1 MNFVLG
7 INHTVFYVEPEGFEG
22 VRRIAGTVAKDIQAV
37 TGQLPEVT
45 DRLTENGQV
54 ILCATLGRS
63 PMADRLLARG
73 VLDGERL
80 RGRREVYQ
88 IALTEIGGNPA
99 LVICGSDKRGTIYG
113 MFALSEYIG
122 VSPLCFFG
130 DAEPL
135 QRDCVPVGRDI
146 ETVSKEPSVRY
157 RGFFINDEWPCFG
170 TWATTHYGDVNAR
183 CYDKIFEFL
192 LRMKGNYLWPAMW
205 VSSFPLDGPGSAN
218 EELADLYGVVM
229 GYSHHEPCLRASEE
243 WDKVRGDG
251 TRYGNAWNFYTN
263 EQGLLNYWEDALI
276 RSCLLYTSPSPR
288 D

>member
-99 LVICGSDKRGTIYG
+99 LVKPINNGMDEQEQKGVTVPNRAARQFATMPWKRPRI
-113 MFALSEYIG
+113 
-122 VSPLCFFG
+122 FF
-130 DAEPL
+130 
-135 QRDCVPVGRDI
+135 
-146 ETVSKEPSVRY
+146 VRS
-157 RGFFINDEWPCFG
+157 GG
-170 TWATTHYGDVNAR
+170 
-183 CYDKIFEFL
+183 K
-192 LRMKGNYLWPAMW
+192 
-205 VSSFPLDGPGSAN
+205 
-218 EELADLYGVVM
+218 
-229 GYSHHEPCLRASEE
+229 
-243 WDKVRGDG
+243 
-251 TRYGNAWNFYTN
+251 
-263 EQGLLNYWEDALI
+263 
-276 RSCLLYTSPSPR
+276 
-288 D
+288 